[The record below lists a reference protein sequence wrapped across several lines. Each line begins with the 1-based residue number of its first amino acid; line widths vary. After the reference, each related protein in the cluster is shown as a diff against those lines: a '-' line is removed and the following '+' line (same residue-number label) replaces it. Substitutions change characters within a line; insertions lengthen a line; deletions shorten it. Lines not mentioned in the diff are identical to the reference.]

1 MGTTLRPD
9 TLPTGLVTFL
19 FTDIEGSTRLAH
31 TLGDGYR
38 GVLHEHRRL
47 LRRIFTRYTGTELLT
62 EGDSFFVAFSEAEA
76 ALRAAVE
83 VQRTLR
89 EHRWPIDPDWSGPA
103 RPKVRIGLHT
113 ADAKPDEQ
121 GYATSAVHRA
131 ARVCAAAHGDQIL
144 FTQSTLES
152 AVSLPENTTR
162 VDLGMFTLRGF
173 DDVNRLHQL
182 SDDGLTEVFPPPPIQ
197 PRHDNIPADA
207 DAFIGRG
214 AELAQLARLVE
225 GHRLTS
231 VTALPRTG
239 KSRLVCQLARQL
251 AHAFPDGV
259 WYAGLDAEHGPGQG
273 VVTAMGLRGDPFR
286 PRLETAIE
294 ALRHRTAL
302 LVFDGTLPWHA
313 HDITRLLSDCRR
325 VSVLSA
331 SSRPL
336 GLTGEVKWALPTM
349 NVADAAA
356 LLRRHA
362 TAQSGGA
369 DPGDCTGLTEFVD
382 GFPPAIA
389 ILAPAVA
396 VYGPDRLL
404 RRLRTDPLT
413 ILDGRGELSRIL
425 DTACEELSFRAT
437 HLLRAMSALPTPAG
451 VDEAERLCGG
461 SAEALEAL
469 IELVDAS
476 LVDVTRSR
484 DGARYRLPAPVRWYA
499 DAQRRAAGQPAPI
512 LAPRPARLPLPRLS
526 WIGSVS
532 A

>member
-9 TLPTGLVTFL
+9 ELPTGLVTFL

-38 GVLHEHRRL
+38 RVLHEHRRL
-47 LRRIFTRYTGTELLT
+47 MRRIFTRYTGTELLT
-62 EGDSFFVAFSEAEA
+62 EGDSFFVAFSEAET
-76 ALRAAVE
+76 ALHAAVE
-83 VQRTLR
+83 VQLALKQ
-89 EHRWPIDPDWSGPA
+89 HAWPTDPDWSGPA

-113 ADAKPDEQ
+113 AVAEPDEQ

-144 FTQSTLES
+144 CTQSTLDS
-152 AVSLPENTTR
+152 TVSLPEKTTLI
-162 VDLGMFTLRGF
+162 DLGLFTLRGF

-182 SDDGLTEVFPPPPIQ
+182 TADGLPRSFPPPPIQ
-197 PRHDNIPADA
+197 PRHHNIPADA
-207 DAFIGRG
+207 DDFIGRG

-231 VTALPRTG
+231 VTALPQTG
-239 KSRLVCQLARQL
+239 KTRLVRELGRRL
-251 AHAFPDGV
+251 IPSFHDGA
-259 WYAGLDAEHGPGQG
+259 WYATLDGGHDPGQG
-273 VVTAMGLRGDPFR
+273 VVAAMGLRGDPFR
-286 PRLETAIE
+286 SPLDTAIE
-294 ALRHRTAL
+294 ALRHKSAL

-313 HDITRLLSDCRR
+313 QHITRLLGECPQ

-349 NVADAAA
+349 HVTEAAA
-356 LLRRHA
+356 VLRRQA
-362 TAQSGGA
+362 TAAAGGV
-369 DPGDCTGLTEFVD
+369 DPGDCTELTTFID
-382 GFPPAIA
+382 GFPPAVT
-389 ILAPAVA
+389 ILAPAISL
-396 VYGPDRLL
+396 YGPSRLMA
-404 RRLRTDPLT
+404 RLRADPLA
-413 ILDGRGELSRIL
+413 ILDARGELSRIL
-425 DTACEELSFRAT
+425 DTACEELSSRAT
-437 HLLRAMSALPTPAG
+437 HLLRAMSALPAPAG

-476 LVDVTRSR
+476 LVDVTRTR
-484 DGARYRLPAPVRWYA
+484 DGALYRLPAPVRWYA
-499 DAQRRAAGQPAPI
+499 DAQRRAVGQAAPI
-512 LAPRPARLPLPRLS
+512 LPLKPTRVPLPRLS
-526 WIGSVS
+526 WIGTVS